1 MKTIVVATDFSERS
15 DRAIR
20 RAKLLARELDSKLHL
35 VHVVDDDQAQ
45 LIVQA
50 ERDASTKL
58 LEELTHTLEE
68 IDAVKCDFRVVL
80 GKSFSGITQAA
91 RDVDADLIVIG
102 PHRRQLLRYILVGTT
117 AERTIRTSDRPV
129 LMANGVPTGSY
140 RRALVATDLSSYSE
154 STIRTAKTLGL
165 LDRPNVSL
173 LHVFSSPGTSL
184 MSRAA
189 LSDSE
194 KRAYVMEHRQ
204 RASEEVA
211 SFIERINVDGMST
224 ILKPAT
230 ADIAE
235 TICSTADELSADL
248 IVVGTC
254 GRSTVVRALLG
265 SVTGGV
271 LRSSERDVLA
281 VPPLLSGAES

>member
-1 MKTIVVATDFSERS
+1 
-15 DRAIR
+15 
-20 RAKLLARELDSKLHL
+20 
-35 VHVVDDDQAQ
+35 
-45 LIVQA
+45 
-50 ERDASTKL
+50 
-58 LEELTHTLEE
+58 
-68 IDAVKCDFRVVL
+68 
-80 GKSFSGITQAA
+80 
-91 RDVDADLIVIG
+91 
-102 PHRRQLLRYILVGTT
+102 
-117 AERTIRTSDRPV
+117 
-129 LMANGVPTGSY
+129 
-140 RRALVATDLSSYSE
+140 
-154 STIRTAKTLGL
+154 
-165 LDRPNVSL
+165 
-173 LHVFSSPGTSL
+173 